1 MNIKETEKITG
12 ISKQNIRFYE
22 SNGLLKP
29 KRNQDNNYREYDEND
44 VILLN
49 KIKLLR
55 KLDFSITE
63 ISHMI
68 QSNEIKDVE
77 SHINL
82 LKEKLEEYNS
92 MISVCEILKN
102 EDDFDKLDY
111 GKYLGLIEQREK
123 NGNKFNAFLDD
134 FKKYDKYERLK
145 EFTFFPDNMCVTK
158 EEFTDSLLKFAKG
171 KKLDII
177 ITKESSSP
185 EFTIDGIPYTATRYT
200 GRFGAYCI
208 CKIKDESYLPK
219 LKVSQKKKI
228 LFKFLSSV
236 LPMLLIFII
245 ISIPMLVSSAPLWLK
260 LLLVLGELSVFL
272 AYTVIYSKNVL
283 N

>member
-1 MNIKETEKITG
+1 MNIKEIEKMTG

-29 KRNQDNNYREYDEND
+29 KRNKDNNYREYDEND
-44 VILLN
+44 VVLLN

-77 SHINL
+77 SHISL
-82 LKEKLEEYNS
+82 LKDKLEEYNS

-111 GKYLGLIEQREK
+111 GKYLGLIEQREE
-123 NGNKFNAFLDD
+123 NGNKFNSFLDD

-145 EFTFFPDNMCVTK
+145 KFTFFPDNMCVTK
-158 EEFTDSLLKFAKG
+158 EEFTDSLLKFANE

-177 ITKESSSP
+177 ITKESLSP

-200 GRFGAYCI
+200 GRFGAYVI
-208 CKIKDESYLPK
+208 CEIKDESYLPK
-219 LKVSQKKKI
+219 LKVTHKKKI
-228 LFKFLSSV
+228 LFKFLSRV

-245 ISIPMLVSSAPLWLK
+245 ISIPILVSSGTFWLK
-260 LLLVLGELSVFL
+260 LLLVLGELSVFS